1 MISGAGLRPCT
12 SGRQMRRAESV
23 EQPATDD
30 RFAPG
35 PARHDFVD
43 REVPARILHADS
55 RERTGS
61 VAGRS
66 GPLLPGYHTT

>member
-1 MISGAGLRPCT
+1 
-12 SGRQMRRAESV
+12 
-23 EQPATDD
+23 
-30 RFAPG
+30 
-35 PARHDFVD
+35 
-43 REVPARILHADS
+43 LHADS